1 MEPALGQRASWVSL
15 PAIRRRRQKL
25 STLDVAELWYRNGM
39 TNDGKTGNPLSE
51 RIVDLY
57 ERHAR
62 NWDTD
67 RGRSLFEKPWLDRFA
82 ALLPR
87 GASIL
92 DIGCGSAEPIGRY
105 LIEQGFRL
113 TGIDTAPT
121 LISLCHTRFPTQNW
135 IVADMRTL
143 AFGQTFD
150 GLIAWDSFFHLS
162 HAHQRR
168 MFPIFR
174 KHSTPG
180 AALLFTTGPAHGEAI
195 GSYRGEG
202 LYHASLSAAEYR
214 ALLRANGFVVVRH
227 IAEDADCGRHTVWL
241 AQLNPTA
248 VP

>member
-1 MEPALGQRASWVSL
+1 MKPALGQRANWVSL
-15 PAIRRRRQKL
+15 PAIRRRLIKAN
-25 STLDVAELWYRNGM
+25 TPDVAELWYRGAM
-39 TNDGKTGNPLSE
+39 TNDGKIGNPPSE

-57 ERHAR
+57 ERHAH
-62 NWDTD
+62 NWDAD
-67 RGRSLFEKPWLDRFA
+67 RGRSLFEKRWLDRFT

-105 LIEQGFRL
+105 LIAQGFHL
-113 TGIDTAPT
+113 AGVDTSPT
-121 LISLCHTRFPTQNW
+121 LIALCRTRFPEQNW
-135 IVADMRTL
+135 TVADMRTL
-143 AFGQTFD
+143 ALGQTFD

-162 HAHQRR
+162 HEHQRR

-174 KHSTPG
+174 KHAALG
-180 AALLFTTGPAHGEAI
+180 AALLFTTGPAHGESI
-195 GSYRGEG
+195 GSCRGEP

-214 ALLRANGFVVVRH
+214 ALLAANGFAAVRTV
-227 IAEDADCGRHTVWL
+227 AEDPDCGRHTVWL

>member
-1 MEPALGQRASWVSL
+1 MSL
-15 PAIRRRRQKL
+15 PAIRRRRAKL
-25 STLDVAELWYRNGM
+25 CTPDVAELWYRGAM
-39 TNDGKTGNPLSE
+39 TNDGKIGNPPSE

-57 ERHAR
+57 ERQAH
-62 NWDTD
+62 NWDAD

-82 ALLPR
+82 ALLPP

-105 LIEQGFRL
+105 LIEEGFHL
-113 TGIDTAPT
+113 AGVDSSPT
-121 LISLCHTRFPTQNW
+121 LIALCRARFPTQNW
-135 IVADMRTL
+135 TVADMRTL
-143 AFGQTFD
+143 ALGQTFH

-174 KHSTPG
+174 THSKPG
-180 AALLFTTGPAHGEAI
+180 AALLFTTGPAHGETI
-195 GSYRGEG
+195 GSCRGEA

-214 ALLRANGFVVVRH
+214 TLLAANGFAVVRSV
-227 IAEDADCGRHTVWL
+227 AEDPDCGRHTVWL

>member
-1 MEPALGQRASWVSL
+1 
-15 PAIRRRRQKL
+15 
-25 STLDVAELWYRNGM
+25 VAELWYRSAM
-39 TNDGKTGNPLSE
+39 TNDTKTGTPLSE

-57 ERHAR
+57 ERHAH
-62 NWDTD
+62 NWDAD

-105 LIEQGFRL
+105 LIERGFRL
-113 TGIDTAPT
+113 TGVDASPA
-121 LISLCHTRFPTQNW
+121 LIALCRARFPGQSW
-135 IVADMRTL
+135 AVADMRAL
-143 AFGQTFD
+143 ALGRTFD

-162 HAHQRR
+162 HEHQRR

-174 KHSTPG
+174 KYSAPG
-180 AALLFTTGPAHGEAI
+180 AALLFTSGPVHGEAI
-195 GSYRGEG
+195 GSYRDEP
-202 LYHASLSAAEYR
+202 LYHASLSEAEYH
-214 ALLRANGFVVVRH
+214 ALLAANGFAVVRH
-227 IAEDADCGRHTVWL
+227 VAEDPDCGRHTVWL

>member
-1 MEPALGQRASWVSL
+1 MV
-15 PAIRRRRQKL
+15 
-25 STLDVAELWYRNGM
+25 
-39 TNDGKTGNPLSE
+39 NDATTGNPPPE

-62 NWDTD
+62 NWDAD
-67 RGRSLFEKPWLDRFA
+67 RGRTLFEKPWLDRFT

-105 LIEQGFRL
+105 LIEQGLLL
-113 TGIDTAPT
+113 TGVDTSPT
-121 LISLCHTRFPTQNW
+121 LISLCRTRFPTQNW
-135 IVADMRTL
+135 IVADMRSL
-143 AFGQTFD
+143 ALGQTFD
-150 GLIAWDSFFHLS
+150 GLIAWDSLFHLS

-174 KHSTPG
+174 KHAAPG
-180 AALLFTTGPAHGEAI
+180 AALLFTTGPAHGETI
-195 GSYRGEG
+195 GSCRGEP

-214 ALLRANGFVVVRH
+214 ALLAANGFAAVRTV
-227 IAEDADCGRHTVWL
+227 AEDPDCGRHTVWL